1 MGEEYRS
8 SCMDIGLEI
17 VVSLL
22 TALTVVAVL
31 ALFVWA
37 ARKDGE
43 DDLAV
48 QRRLGIRRRTR
59 LGR

>member
-1 MGEEYRS
+1 VE
-8 SCMDIGLEI
+8 
-17 VVSLL
+17 
-22 TALTVVAVL
+22 TALILVVAIGFVGVVVVL

-43 DDLAV
+43 YDRAL

>member
-1 MGEEYRS
+1 MELAAG
-8 SCMDIGLEI
+8 ILLLAI
-17 VVSLL
+17 SLL
-22 TALTVVAVL
+22 SAAFVGVV
-31 ALFVWA
+31 FVWA

-43 DDLAV
+43 EDRAV

>member
-1 MGEEYRS
+1 
-8 SCMDIGLEI
+8 MDIRFVIALL
-17 VVSLL
+17 VV
-22 TALTVVAVL
+22 TVVPAVVVG

-43 DDLAV
+43 YDRAL

-59 LGR
+59 IGR